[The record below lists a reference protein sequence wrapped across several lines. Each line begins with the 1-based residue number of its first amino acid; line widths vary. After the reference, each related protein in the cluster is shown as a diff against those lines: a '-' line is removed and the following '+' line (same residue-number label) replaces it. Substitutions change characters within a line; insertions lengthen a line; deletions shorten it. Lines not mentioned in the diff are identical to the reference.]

1 MIRKLAFLLVLVCGA
16 LSLGGAWAQKDKH
29 KDKDKRRDADDGRPL
44 VVAQISDTHIGL
56 AKAPNAAEQLQRV
69 VEMVNQRHPD
79 VVLVTGDIGER
90 PDAWQQARAILGK
103 LQAPVK
109 YIPGNHDV
117 NGRNEKRY
125 TDVFGPN
132 YYAFRMR
139 NVTFFMLDS
148 QLLGN
153 YDHFDAHTPE
163 PMTPEAAAA
172 GDKMLDWLKNQKVPA
187 GDVAIV
193 VQHVP
198 SDRGGNQAP
207 DPKPYWT
214 TQEPYRGRE
223 LDILK
228 GLGVK
233 HEIAGHW
240 HKQLLFESGG
250 GIHYHIAPATSW
262 AVAGPL
268 GFAMHTITPDGE
280 VKTEFVSL
288 Q

>member
-1 MIRKLAFLLVLVCGA
+1 MLICAVLL
-16 LSLGGAWAQKDKH
+16 LGGAWAQHENKDR
-29 KDKDKRRDADDGRPL
+29 DKDRGRRGAGDGRAL

-56 AKAPNAAEQLQRV
+56 AKAPNAPEQLRRV
-69 VEMVNQRHPD
+69 VEMVNQRRPD

-90 PDAWQQARAILGK
+90 PDAWRQAREILGR

-117 NGRNEKRY
+117 NGRNEARY
-125 TDVFGPN
+125 VQVFGAN

-153 YDHFDAHTPE
+153 YDRFEAHSPE
-163 PMTPEAAAA
+163 PMSPEAAAA
-172 GDKMLDWLKNQKVPA
+172 GDEMLEWLKNQKAPA
-187 GDVAIV
+187 GDAVIV
-193 VQHVP
+193 VQHIP

-223 LDILK
+223 LEIMK
-228 GLGVK
+228 RLGVQ

-240 HKQLLFESGG
+240 HKQVLFDAG
-250 GIHYHIAPATSW
+250 GIHYHVAPATSW

-268 GFAMHTITPDGE
+268 GFAMHTITPEGD
-280 VKTEFVSL
+280 VRSEFVPL